1 MAIWRTPRSIFARI
15 TVLSVLI
22 ALMATA
28 LLYVAARWV
37 VIDQSDTTLSR
48 IVDTDLA
55 GLVDIRASG
64 GTSEL
69 RRRLEDRLAL
79 AAESQDPA
87 HYLLADLTGKRIA
100 GDIASWPDLAAEN
113 SQGGYVVL
121 AGGKE
126 VFARATLLDAQ
137 TKLLVAREYGE
148 RDVLLL
154 RIGAAFAAAGSLIIV
169 LTVAAGLSATIMLRR
184 RVRAANAALQG
195 GTIDAD
201 PKGDRDERDELE
213 LLSRQVHRVITR
225 QAALIEAHRTVSD
238 QTSHELRTP
247 LMHLDMQLL
256 AAIDRAL
263 DPALLEMLGRARK
276 QIRAI
281 IRLLESLL
289 DIAAN
294 EARRGDSRNME
305 SANLSAM
312 ALSLADLFA
321 DSAADL
327 GLSLRSDIAA
337 DVVIDC
343 DVMQMN
349 RLLSNLLDNALKY
362 VPAGGTV
369 VLTLRSGP
377 VISVADNGPGI
388 PPEQRTMIFERF
400 QRGGGQSGGGQS
412 ADGHGLG
419 LALVRAI
426 AERHGLSVR
435 CEDAAPGAIFI
446 VSREDA

>member
-1 MAIWRTPRSIFARI
+1 MAIWRTPRSLFARI
-15 TVLSVLI
+15 TALSVLI

-37 VIDQSDTTLSR
+37 VTDQSDATLSR

-55 GLVDIRASG
+55 GLVDIHASG
-64 GTSEL
+64 GTAEL
-69 RRRLEDRLAL
+69 RKRLDDRLAL

-87 HYLLADLTGKRIA
+87 HYLLADLAGKRLA
-100 GDIASWPDLAAEN
+100 GDIARWPDLAAEN
-113 SQGGYVVL
+113 SQAGYVRL
-121 AGGKE
+121 AGGPE
-126 VFARATLLDAQ
+126 VFARATLLDPQ

-148 RDVLLL
+148 RDALLL

-169 LTVAAGLSATIMLRR
+169 LTVAAGLSATMTLRR

-195 GTIDAD
+195 GAINAYPKAD
-201 PKGDRDERDELE
+201 SNERDELE
-213 LLSRQVHRVITR
+213 MLSQHVHRVIMR
-225 QAALIEAHRTVSD
+225 QAELIEAHRTVSD
-238 QTSHELRTP
+238 QTAHELRTP

-263 DPALLEMLGRARK
+263 DPALLELLARARK
-276 QIRAI
+276 QIRVI

-305 SANLSAM
+305 STNLSDM
-312 ALSLADLFA
+312 AHSLADLFA

-327 GLSLRSDIAA
+327 GLSLRCDITA
-337 DVVIDC
+337 DVVIEC

-369 VLTLRSGP
+369 VLSVRPGP
-377 VISVADNGPGI
+377 VITVSDDGPGI
-388 PPEQRTMIFERF
+388 PPDQRTAIFERF
-400 QRGGGQSGGGQS
+400 QRGRSQR
-412 ADGHGLG
+412 AEGHGLG

-426 AERHGLSVR
+426 AERHGLRVR
-435 CEDAAPGAIFI
+435 CEDAGPGAIFI
-446 VSREDA
+446 ISREDA